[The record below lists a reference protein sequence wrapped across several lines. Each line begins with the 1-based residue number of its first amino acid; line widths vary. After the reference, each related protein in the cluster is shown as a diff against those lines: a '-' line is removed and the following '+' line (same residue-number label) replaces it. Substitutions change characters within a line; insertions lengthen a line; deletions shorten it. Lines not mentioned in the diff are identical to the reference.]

1 MAPAP
6 RGCGK
11 LKATM
16 PLAPIAGLILLGL
29 LFFIWPVPHSVS
41 LRDFLLTA
49 NLLVFGYLAWK
60 RGGSAAALREL
71 ALPAFILA
79 GLTLWMYVVAFFV
92 SPETGWTLDE
102 ISSQWWRALVAVS
115 IGAFVALTANGNPKM
130 TRGTLAVMLAML
142 VVHIM
147 YVDFQ
152 AVRGLWVTGHLD
164 RMSGLTEGPDK
175 SNYLTNLL
183 FMFLLTE
190 LFFRIVFKRRVLPLP
205 NAMFAIVLVLA
216 VVSVFAERTRNGII
230 TLALMLLL
238 LAWLY
243 LRERRAHLNRL
254 AVSAGI
260 AAMLAITIGG
270 VSLVVASR
278 QSSSLH
284 ELIDTVP
291 IAWDTEH
298 HKEWQEENPAAWP
311 TLPNGQTVDISLY
324 QRISWIKEG
333 LLLVRDHPLG
343 VGFGRNAFGHGL
355 KAKYGKG
362 GGHSHSGLLDMA
374 IGLGVPG
381 ALLWL
386 GFFAGL
392 ATVAWRRYRTSG
404 KHAGDSVDTESTRQY
419 YAALLLLL
427 FVTDYGVRMVLDSV
441 IRDHMLQQ
449 FMFLAGLAGVMMV
462 PGRPA
467 NRETSA

>member
-1 MAPAP
+1 MAIS
-6 RGCGK
+6 RG
-11 LKATM
+11 
-16 PLAPIAGLILLGL
+16 AGPGHMKKTEIVGLVLLGL

-41 LRDFLLTA
+41 LRDILLLA
-49 NLLVFGYLAWK
+49 NLLVFGYLAWV
-60 RGGSAAALREL
+60 RGGAAAVWRQLSVP
-71 ALPAFILA
+71 ALVLA
-79 GLTLWMYVVAFFV
+79 GLTLWMYIVAFFV
-92 SPETGWTLDE
+92 SRETGWTLDE
-102 ISSQWWRALVAVS
+102 IGSQWWRALVAVL
-115 IGAFVALTANGNPKM
+115 IGACVALTANGDSRF
-130 TRGTLAVMLAML
+130 TRGMLAVLLAAL
-142 VVHIM
+142 VAHIM

-152 AVRGLWVTGHLD
+152 AVQGLWAPGPLG
-164 RMSGLTEGPDK
+164 RMPGFTEGPDK
-175 SNYLTNLL
+175 SNYLTNVL
-183 FMFLLTE
+183 FGFLLAD
-190 LFFRIVFKRRVLPLP
+190 LFARIVHRKRMLPLS
-205 NAMFAIVLVLA
+205 NALFAVVLA
-216 VVSVFAERTRNGII
+216 LALVSVFAERTRNGIV
-230 TLALMLLL
+230 TLVLMLLL

-260 AAMLAITIGG
+260 AAMIAIMIGG
-270 VSLVVASR
+270 AALVVSSR
-278 QSSSLH
+278 HSSSLN
-284 ELIDTVP
+284 ELVDTIP

-298 HKEWQEENPAAWP
+298 YKAWQEGNEGVWP
-311 TLPNGQTVDISLY
+311 KLPNGGMVDPSLY
-324 QRISWIKEG
+324 QRIAWFKEG

-374 IGLGVPG
+374 IGLGIPG

-386 GFFAGL
+386 GFFISL
-392 ATVAWRRYRTSG
+392 AAIAWRRCR
-404 KHAGDSVDTESTRQY
+404 AGPN

-462 PGRPA
+462 PEGPA
-467 NRETSA
+467 KRAAPA

>member
-1 MAPAP
+1 M
-6 RGCGK
+6 K
-11 LKATM
+11 KIE
-16 PLAPIAGLILLGL
+16 IAGLVLLGL

-41 LRDFLLTA
+41 LRDFLLIA
-49 NLLVFGYLAWK
+49 NLLVFGYLAWI

-71 ALPAFILA
+71 ALPALMLA

-92 SPETGWTLDE
+92 SPETAWTLGE
-102 ISSQWWRALVAVS
+102 ISSQWWRALMAVL
-115 IGAFVALTANGNPKM
+115 IGAFVALAANGNPRT
-130 TRGTLAVMLAML
+130 TRATLVVLLAVL

-152 AVRGLWVTGHLD
+152 AVQGLLASGSLG

-190 LFFRIVFKRRVLPLP
+190 LFFRIVFKRPVLPLP
-205 NAMFAIVLVLA
+205 RAVFAVVLTLA
-216 VVSVFAERTRNGII
+216 VASVFAERTRNGII
-230 TLALMLLL
+230 TLVLMLLM

-243 LRERRAHLNRL
+243 LHQRRDRLNKL
-254 AVSAGI
+254 AISAGI
-260 AAMLAITIGG
+260 VAMILITLGGAA
-270 VSLVVASR
+270 LVVTARKAS
-278 QSSSLH
+278 SVDKLSES
-284 ELIDTVP
+284 IA

-298 HKEWQEENPAAWP
+298 HKSWLEGNQHGWPKLRDGTPVDDSVYLRVAWF
-311 TLPNGQTVDISLY
+311 
-324 QRISWIKEG
+324 KEG

-355 KAKYGKG
+355 KAKYGEG

-386 GFFAGL
+386 GFFFSLAGI
-392 ATVAWRRYRTSG
+392 AWRRCR
-404 KHAGDSVDTESTRQY
+404 AGPN

-449 FMFLAGLAGVMMV
+449 FMFLAGLAGVMMTAE
-462 PGRPA
+462 GPA
-467 NRETSA
+467 KRAAPA